1 MHTTSRNDR
10 GTVYCNIFWQIF
22 GYLGRDI
29 NWKYSSV
36 YKPQLTTFNLM
47 KFTGGR
53 ICNKFHLEREDRE
66 PKTKRNNHSKM
77 INCNSLSCTVSLSNR
92 KINKAFIFTLFLPL
106 TWLLLSYLQKNCSE
120 DDVLSWSI
128 FHEETA
134 WFHTSTCHCM
144 ISPPC
149 CAKCIILVQVDCT
162 FSEVKEGD

>member
-1 MHTTSRNDR
+1 MHSLQVMHTTSRNDR

-77 INCNSLSCTVSLSNR
+77 INCNSLSCTVSLSNQ
-92 KINKAFIFTLFLPL
+92 KINKAFILHCFCHWHDFC
-106 TWLLLSYLQKNCSE
+106 YL
-120 DDVLSWSI
+120 I
-128 FHEETA
+128 FKKTVQRMM
-134 WFHTSTCHCM
+134 FCLDPSFMRRQLGSTPQH
-144 ISPPC
+144 
-149 CAKCIILVQVDCT
+149 VTVW
-162 FSEVKEGD
+162 